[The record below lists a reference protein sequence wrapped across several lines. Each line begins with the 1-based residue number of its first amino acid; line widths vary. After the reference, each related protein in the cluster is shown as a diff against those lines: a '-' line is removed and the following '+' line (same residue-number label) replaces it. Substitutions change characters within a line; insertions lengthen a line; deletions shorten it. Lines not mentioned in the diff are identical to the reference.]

1 MMSFHLVSVLISSLV
16 FTEQIRGK
24 QADQVYGEITDWISG
39 FDWIKTGRDVCRCE
53 KYKSQ
58 AFCDNMKKKGH
69 IECLEG
75 RRGSKLLVKKYG
87 LDSEVQAKFDPT
99 PSRGIAFIR
108 SVEIF

>member
-1 MMSFHLVSVLISSLV
+1 MV
-16 FTEQIRGK
+16 FTEQTSGK
-24 QADQVYGEITDWISG
+24 QAGQVYGEITDWISG
-39 FDWIKTGRDVCRCE
+39 FDWIKTGRNVCQCE
-53 KYKSQ
+53 KYKSE
-58 AFCDNMKKKGH
+58 AFCDKMKKKGN

-108 SVEIF
+108 SVAEFQLLQFKQNH